1 VDGAL
6 RHQPPHLLGHLLRW
20 AVHLLV
26 ESHLLLAAEALAAGV
41 AEVEAGH
48 VAPLVDHEVVGFG
61 EGALA
66 PAAVKSLPD
75 WAYLERFL
83 SIDYFCLVHVNTEAD
98 REHPGSSFST
108 WTG

>member
-1 VDGAL
+1 M
-6 RHQPPHLLGHLLRW
+6 
-20 AVHLLV
+20 

-75 WAYLERFL
+75 WAYLFSTRKITKIYITCSNLERFL

>member
-1 VDGAL
+1 M
-6 RHQPPHLLGHLLRW
+6 
-20 AVHLLV
+20 

-41 AEVEAGH
+41 AEVEARH

-75 WAYLERFL
+75 WAYLFSTRKITKIYITCSNLERFL